1 MTNCPNCGAPLGR
14 SSKCEYCGSVVEN
27 HAAFLP
33 IEYRIEYRV
42 VRPGMRKVEIKA
54 QVALDP
60 FLSDNAQEKYV
71 TEVLRR
77 DMTRKLAEGLMDA
90 VKFTLRQDYN
100 PCLCSPVVLA
110 RGELWVADCDPR
122 Y

>member
-14 SSKCEYCGSVVEN
+14 SSKCEYCGSVAEN
-27 HAAFLP
+27 NVAFRP
-33 IEYRIEYRV
+33 IEYIAI
-42 VRPGMRKVEIKA
+42 RPGMRKVEIKA

-60 FLSDNAQEKYV
+60 FLSDDMQEKFV
-71 TEVLRR
+71 TEALRR

-90 VKFTLRQDYN
+90 VKFTIRKDYN
-100 PCLCSPVVLA
+100 PCMASEVVLA
-110 RGELWVADCDPR
+110 RGELWVADSDPR